1 MRIIGKYW
9 RVLLS
14 VCLLTAAVL
23 LYILLYLPEKRAF
36 ETEEALLAQ
45 NIALLQVT
53 VASNQKYAEV
63 QDRLPDAETEIA
75 ESREALY
82 EKFRAPLKEED
93 QLLYL
98 KELEDMVVG
107 NETGVLGY
115 TVDLHTLFQTRA
127 ELDNMN
133 ISFSFGAT
141 APLAVLSDGAVLMGQ
156 TVTVYFSGSYAD
168 VKTMLQILSEEPRV
182 TSVQTAGMMRWL
194 EEENK
199 VAGTLT
205 LTCYGLLSDS
215 VTYEAPDIPADS
227 VGKDNIFE

>member
-14 VCLLTAAVL
+14 ACLLAAAVG
-23 LYILLYLPEKRAF
+23 LYLLLYLPEKRAF
-36 ETEEALLAQ
+36 ETEETLLAQ

-53 VASNQKYAEV
+53 VASNQIYAEV
-63 QDRLPDAETEIA
+63 QDQLPNAEAEIEA
-75 ESREALY
+75 NRQALY
-82 EKFRAPLKEED
+82 EKFRAPWKEED

-98 KELEDMVVG
+98 QELEELVVG
-107 NETGVLGY
+107 DETGVLGY
-115 TVDLHTLFQTRA
+115 TVDLHTLFLTRA
-127 ELDNMN
+127 ELDSMN
-133 ISFSFGAT
+133 ITFSFGAT
-141 APLAVLSDGAVLMGQ
+141 APLTVLSDGSVLTGQ

-168 VKTMLQILSEEPRV
+168 VKAMLQILSEEPRV

-194 EEENK
+194 EDENK
-199 VAGTLT
+199 VAGSLT

-215 VTYEAPDIPADS
+215 VTYEAPDIPVNS